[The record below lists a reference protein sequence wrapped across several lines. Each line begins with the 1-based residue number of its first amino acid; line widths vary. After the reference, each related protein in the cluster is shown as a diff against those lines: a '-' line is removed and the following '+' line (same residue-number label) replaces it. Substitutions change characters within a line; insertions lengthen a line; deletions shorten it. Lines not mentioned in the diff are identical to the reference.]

1 MNLFFFTEFGDLE
14 DQAMSAKRR
23 KAQRKIVLEITVKI
37 RNICMISPL
46 FLFLFLFLLTP
57 LCLPANLY
65 ESLDC

>member
-1 MNLFFFTEFGDLE
+1 MNESVFFITEFGDLE

-46 FLFLFLFLLTP
+46 FLFLFF
-57 LCLPANLY
+57 Y
-65 ESLDC
+65 FY

>member
-1 MNLFFFTEFGDLE
+1 MNESVFFITEFGDLE

-46 FLFLFLFLLTP
+46 FLFLFFIFTNALVST
-57 LCLPANLY
+57 C
-65 ESLDC
+65 